1 MPSVQ
6 LSQETFERVC
16 AIAAQ
21 QGRTPSEVVE
31 QSLEAF
37 VLGRERTPEQRKRE
51 WDELSARFDAVH
63 HTDETEE
70 QVLAVLKQ
78 VTSEVWAERLARGR

>member
-31 QSLEAF
+31 QSLEAL
-37 VLGRERTPEQRKRE
+37 VLERERTPEQRKRE
-51 WDELSARFDAVH
+51 WDDWYQSIARRLPAGLNEDEVFDELEAAANEARV
-63 HTDETEE
+63 
-70 QVLAVLKQ
+70 
-78 VTSEVWAERLARGR
+78 ERLARGR